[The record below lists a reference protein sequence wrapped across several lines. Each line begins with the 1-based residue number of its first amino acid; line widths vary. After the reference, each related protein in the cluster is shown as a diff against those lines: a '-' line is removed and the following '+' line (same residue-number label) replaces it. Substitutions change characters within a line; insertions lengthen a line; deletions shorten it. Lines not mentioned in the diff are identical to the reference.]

1 MKAELQNTKGI
12 NQLLNIEVDERFLS
26 SFDCY
31 VNSNFGLFIPRSDLK
46 EKSYFFCT
54 DNSYVFKLFFYPEQ
68 LKEFFKIE
76 LQNNHYLVEANSP
89 NKNDSFLPKN
99 YSHYYLICIEKKYF
113 ESQYKLYS
121 KEEPSF
127 IKKQFGVCTDILK
140 IINLYALECSKQM
153 KNAEITLNA
162 QTTLL
167 THWIIRSLLGENYDM
182 RTISSNYG
190 IAKIEHY
197 FELHYAQELSLS
209 QLASMVNMSVS
220 TFVRTFKKETGK
232 TPKEY
237 LNDIRITHSKR
248 LLLRQEYSISDV
260 AIDCGFN
267 STSYFTSCFSKS
279 LGITPSQYRQNQI
292 K

>member
-1 MKAELQNTKGI
+1 MKNNFETSNI
-12 NQLLNIEVDERFLS
+12 NQLLNIEVDESFFS
-26 SFDCY
+26 NFDCY
-31 VNSNFGLFIPRSDLK
+31 VNNNFGLFIPRADNEQLLNSF
-46 EKSYFFCT
+46 SSN
-54 DNSYVFKLFFYPEQ
+54 NSYVFKIFFYPE
-68 LKEFFKIE
+68 KIKGFSKID
-76 LQNNHYLVEANSP
+76 LQNNHYLMEANSP
-89 NKNDSFLPKN
+89 NESGSSLPNK
-99 YSHYYLICIEKKYF
+99 YSHFYVICIEKKYF

-197 FELHYAQELSLS
+197 FELHYSQELSLT
-209 QLASMVNMSVS
+209 QLASIVNMSVS

-237 LNDIRITHSKR
+237 LNDIRINHSKK
-248 LLLRQEYSISDV
+248 LLLRSEYSISDV

-279 LGITPSQYRQNQI
+279 LGITPSQYRQNLI